1 MTQARKRL
9 FCFFGAILAVVL
21 LSAAGFWVRP
31 VAYFNRYSELHLL
44 LSGAQSCSTTVSG
57 YRIHYYAIGQSQG
70 PAIVLVH
77 GLGGRSEDW
86 QNLAPYLTRAGYRIY
101 LPDLP
106 GYGQSEKPAN
116 FSYSVSDEATV
127 IVGFLDVLG
136 LKQVDLGGWSM
147 GGWIVQH
154 VAAAHPERIR
164 KLMLFDSAGI
174 AVKPDWNTDLFT
186 PATAVELSQ
195 LDGLLMPEPPTV
207 PGFVADDILRVSKRN
222 AWVVHRALASM
233 LAGGDATD
241 QLLPKLKMPVLIVW
255 GQLDRITPL
264 SEGKTI
270 HNLVPQSQL
279 EVMPGC
285 GHLAPGQCAAQIA
298 PKALAFLRQP

>member
-1 MTQARKRL
+1 
-9 FCFFGAILAVVL
+9 
-21 LSAAGFWVRP
+21 
-31 VAYFNRYSELHLL
+31 
-44 LSGAQSCSTTVSG
+44 
-57 YRIHYYAIGQSQG
+57 
-70 PAIVLVH
+70 
-77 GLGGRSEDW
+77 
-86 QNLAPYLTRAGYRIY
+86 
-101 LPDLP
+101 
-106 GYGQSEKPAN
+106 
-116 FSYSVSDEATV
+116 
-127 IVGFLDVLG
+127 
-136 LKQVDLGGWSM
+136 M